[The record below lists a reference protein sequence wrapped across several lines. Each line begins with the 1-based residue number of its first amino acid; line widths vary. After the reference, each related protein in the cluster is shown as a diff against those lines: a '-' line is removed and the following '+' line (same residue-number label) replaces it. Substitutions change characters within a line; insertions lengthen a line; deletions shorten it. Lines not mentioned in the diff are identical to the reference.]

1 MGTNSRDYQVK
12 LNCGQETILLERR
25 GCNGRLDLAAR
36 LLKKLDGRVDALGLG
51 GANFNYHLGSRC
63 YPCPAGRYLARQV
76 KETPLVDGSGWKQW
90 VEPRAIDQL
99 AFLPPG
105 SRALVVSVLDRFW
118 LARALQAAGYP
129 VLAGDAAFGLK
140 LPLGFP
146 LSTFMIL
153 GYLTMPLL
161 AHLPLGYLYPL
172 GHDQEKS
179 YPHYHHLFARVKII
193 AGDWHFIR
201 RHLPVSLAGKV
212 VITGGTTP
220 GDRELLRRR
229 GAAWLLATTPVFEGF
244 SPAANAME
252 AMLVALGAAAPQYPA
267 LAGKL
272 GWLPSLYCLQ
282 K

>member
-1 MGTNSRDYQVK
+1 M
-12 LNCGQETILLERR
+12 
-25 GCNGRLDLAAR
+25 
-36 LLKKLDGRVDALGLG
+36 DALGLG
-51 GANFNYHLGSRC
+51 GANFNYHLGLRC

-90 VEPRAIDQL
+90 IEPRAISRL
-99 AFLPPG
+99 AFLPTG

-118 LARALQAAGYP
+118 LARALQASGYP

-161 AHLPLGYLYPL
+161 ARLPLAYLYPL
-172 GHDQEKS
+172 GLDQEKS
-179 YPHYHHLFARVKII
+179 HPRYRHLFARVKII

-201 RHLPVSLAGKV
+201 HHLPVSLAGKV
-212 VITGGTTP
+212 IITSGTTP
-220 GDRELLRRR
+220 ADQELLRRR
-229 GAAWLLATTPVFEGF
+229 GAAWLLATTPVIDGL

-252 AMLVALGAAAPQYPA
+252 AIMVALGAAAPQYPA

-272 GWLPSLYCLQ
+272 GWLPSLYCLH